1 MHRIL
6 VGHLEEVPKL
16 TQESHSE
23 RNLQITFQRTGQKQ
37 CNILQLNWI
46 NFKAVKNC
54 ARHSR
59 RMIGWPPVAN

>member
-23 RNLQITFQRTGQKQ
+23 RNLQITFQRTGQK
-37 CNILQLNWI
+37 LQ
-46 NFKAVKNC
+46 
-54 ARHSR
+54 H
-59 RMIGWPPVAN
+59 PPTKLDKF